1 MRTVPTVG
9 TLSYCDILETTGAD
23 GCILRTPYTR
33 HRAYAQTSRW
43 ELSEWKERL
52 ARLGSDMPLV
62 VGIEAGFSGERYMRY
77 RLRQDLPT
85 LHVHSTFEATMEAA
99 TQYLKRRWPDP
110 VPRIHNDQ

>member
-1 MRTVPTVG
+1 MFW
-9 TLSYCDILETTGAD
+9 LAKETEHV
-23 GCILRTPYTR
+23 C

-77 RLRQDLPT
+77 RLLQDLPT